1 MPERGDLTEAVYVE
15 KLKRFRK
22 ERFKRNGGSPAVPAK
37 AWVRYWR
44 SDGARNY
51 GWVWEDA
58 AGAAD
63 GAGA

>member
-1 MPERGDLTEAVYVE
+1 VPERGDLTEAVYVE

-37 AWVRYWR
+37 AW
-44 SDGARNY
+44 
-51 GWVWEDA
+51 EDA